1 MNKTEERKLR
11 RRLQAAEDLLRETV
25 EDMYSKIEARRT
37 SFDDMCEVHGDL
49 ADRMDELG
57 IIHTVELREAREA
70 LREGPDEQE
79 DPEVAHAEEI
89 AVAMAQHH
97 RQKEGRRDEC

>member
-1 MNKTEERKLR
+1 MNRTEERKLR

-37 SFDDMCEVHGDL
+37 SLDDMCEVHGDL
-49 ADRMDELG
+49 ADRMDEQG
-57 IIHTVELREAREA
+57 ILHAIELREAQEA
-70 LREGPDEQE
+70 LREGPEEQQ

-89 AVAMAQHH
+89 AIVMEQY
-97 RQKEGRRDEC
+97 RKQKEGARDE

>member
-1 MNKTEERKLR
+1 IKRDKVILMNRTEERKLR

-37 SFDDMCEVHGDL
+37 SLDDMCEVHGDL
-49 ADRMDELG
+49 ADRMDEQG
-57 IIHTVELREAREA
+57 ILHAIELREAQEA
-70 LREGPDEQE
+70 LREGPEEQQ

-89 AVAMAQHH
+89 AIVMEQY
-97 RQKEGRRDEC
+97 R

>member
-11 RRLQAAEDLLRETV
+11 RQLQAAEDLLRETV

-37 SFDDMCEVHGDL
+37 SLDDMCEIHGDL

-57 IIHTVELREAREA
+57 IIHAVELREIREA

-79 DPEVAHAEEI
+79 DPEVLHEEEI
-89 AVAMAQHH
+89 AIAMAQNRNQEVGVRH
-97 RQKEGRRDEC
+97 E

>member
-37 SFDDMCEVHGDL
+37 SLDDMCEVHGDL

-57 IIHTVELREAREA
+57 IIHAVELREAQEA
-70 LREGPDEQE
+70 LREGPG
-79 DPEVAHAEEI
+79 DPENPEVVHAEEI
-89 AVAMAQHH
+89 AIAMAHYH
-97 RQKEGRRDEC
+97 RQKEGVRDER